1 MKYMFDIQNTI
12 KHLPPLMA
20 LRSQLLDPL
29 KHIRRTFKHLIHQ
42 TEFRLKKKKKKKSYS
57 VDLPGQSS
65 HHDKIL
71 HQERNSLSWGSL
83 DKIQLNK
90 RIIKRVK
97 NWLMG
102 QARGL
107 L

>member
-42 TEFRLKKKKKKKSYS
+42 TEFRLKKKKKKVTLLISQAS
-57 VDLPGQSS
+57 P
-65 HHDKIL
+65 HIM
-71 HQERNSLSWGSL
+71 
-83 DKIQLNK
+83 
-90 RIIKRVK
+90 IKYYTK
-97 NWLMG
+97 KETAYLGDPWIKYN
-102 QARGL
+102 
-107 L
+107 